1 MFLLFPLQS
10 GKCGAWVSVI
20 FFAPIFVRVFPPTH
34 ITNVWS
40 DFAGLMFF
48 WGGWLLVEYP
58 SSFSYL
64 EYNIAMYSLFFSL
77 YGLTIATQ
85 GAVDRKKA
93 NLAAARIFDLID
105 RQSEIDP
112 LSKTGKFLS

>member
-1 MFLLFPLQS
+1 M
-10 GKCGAWVSVI
+10 GKRDSSRSNLRPC
-20 FFAPIFVRVFPPTH
+20 FFA
-34 ITNVWS
+34 TNVSNVWYN
-40 DFAGLMFF
+40 FAGLMFF

-58 SSFSYL
+58 NSYSYL
-64 EYNIAMYSLFFSL
+64 EYNISMYSLFFSL

-93 NLAAARIFDLID
+93 NLAAARIFEIID

-112 LSKTGKFLS
+112 LSKDGKFMS